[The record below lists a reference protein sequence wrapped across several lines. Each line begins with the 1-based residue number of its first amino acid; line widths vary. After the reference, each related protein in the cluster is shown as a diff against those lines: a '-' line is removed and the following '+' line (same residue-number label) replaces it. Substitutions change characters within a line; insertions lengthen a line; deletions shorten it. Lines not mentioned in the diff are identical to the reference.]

1 VTLAIGSPALDWTLP
16 TGAGAAPALHTI
28 ATYTIH
34 ECSQP
39 CHRKQVPLAGGL
51 RYSAM

>member
-1 VTLAIGSPALDWTLP
+1 LDWTLP
-16 TGAGAAPALHTI
+16 TGAGAALALHTI

-34 ECSQP
+34 EYGQP
-39 CHRKQVPLAGGL
+39 RHRRQVPLAGGL